1 MCRRL
6 DSDCQ
11 YIKRLVKLGA
21 CSAPVL
27 KLNVGATTIKWV
39 YVIGLRSNHA
49 LRALVPAIYT
59 AIHTKKI
66 STSSQSSS
74 HMPLATVYPPLNTE
88 LSGQHKHV
96 RPTIY

>member
-39 YVIGLRSNHA
+39 YVIGFRSNHA
-49 LRALVPAIYT
+49 LRAQVPAMYIS
-59 AIHTKKI
+59 IHTKKNP
-66 STSSQSSS
+66 TCRGLWRRQSSS
-74 HMPLATVYPPLNTE
+74 HIPLWHRYTPL
-88 LSGQHKHV
+88 
-96 RPTIY
+96 